1 MVLSTIKLDE
11 IFNHAFVSITKKLAS
26 LELRA
31 GSDCVCD
38 DIKYR
43 ELVYTKGIFQ
53 ATIVCDF
60 SEGVFEHIISA
71 MYGGSIPPEDMQVLY
86 INEYVNIVCGRAVS
100 EINDITGKS
109 TRLTVPSFHSIDDKI
124 KKDEE
129 NKDKFILEYK
139 TDCGILRVS
148 VYYDIGKP

>member
-1 MVLSTIKLDE
+1 MSTIKLDE

-86 INEYVNIVCGRAVS
+86 INEYVNIVCGRALS
-100 EINDITGKS
+100 EINNAKGFTA
-109 TRLTVPSFHSIDDKI
+109 RLTVPSFHSIEEKI
-124 KKDEE
+124 KKDESKK
-129 NKDKFILEYK
+129 NKFLLEYK
-139 TDCGILRVS
+139 TDYGTIKVS
-148 VYYDIGKP
+148 VYYIFEK